1 MTTDQAVDIVRET
14 LYFMLLLSTPI
25 LGAGLAI
32 ALLTT
37 LYGVIFA
44 RLVFQPAAD
53 KTLQR
58 AKIARF
64 RNQLMAEGFVMLSE
78 ERGPSFVEARINS
91 FLDPE
96 LVAKLPK
103 RKRAGAQ

>member
-1 MTTDQAVDIVRET
+1 MV
-14 LYFMLLLSTPI
+14 
-25 LGAGLAI
+25 

-103 RKRAGAQ
+103 RKRAGEKK